1 VSSIRT
7 HSAHVQRTQHR
18 GVFRQYKHHI
28 PVLRI
33 NGEYWAKHRI
43 TAEDA
48 VGVITSAANGA
59 YVAPSS
65 GDVSENENLFA
76 STMTLHF
83 GAAVHVI

>member
-1 VSSIRT
+1 
-7 HSAHVQRTQHR
+7 
-18 GVFRQYKHHI
+18 
-28 PVLRI
+28 LRI

-48 VGVITSAANGA
+48 VGAITSAANGA

-65 GDVSENENLFA
+65 GDVSENIFA
-76 STMTLHF
+76 STMALHF